1 MRVRERLKI
10 VIPIT
15 LLLIVFLLFF
25 NTRSWVKT
33 GIVMLAVPFSMLGAL
48 LLLTAM
54 GVQISIAVW
63 VGLIALLGLDAET
76 GVFMLMYLDLAY
88 EERKKKIHNERD
100 LKDAVY
106 AGAVHRLRPKM
117 MTVAAAFCGLLPI
130 MFSSGTG
137 SDVMKAIAAPL
148 VGGLFTSFI
157 LELVIYPPVYF
168 LWRRRSL

>member
-1 MRVRERLKI
+1 
-10 VIPIT
+10 
-15 LLLIVFLLFF
+15 
-25 NTRSWVKT
+25 
-33 GIVMLAVPFSMLGAL
+33 
-48 LLLTAM
+48 
-54 GVQISIAVW
+54 
-63 VGLIALLGLDAET
+63 
-76 GVFMLMYLDLAY
+76 MLMYLDIAY
-88 EERKKKIHNERD
+88 DERKKKIHNERD

-117 MTVAAAFCGLLPI
+117 MTVLAAFCGLLPI

-168 LWRRRSL
+168 LWRQRTLATR